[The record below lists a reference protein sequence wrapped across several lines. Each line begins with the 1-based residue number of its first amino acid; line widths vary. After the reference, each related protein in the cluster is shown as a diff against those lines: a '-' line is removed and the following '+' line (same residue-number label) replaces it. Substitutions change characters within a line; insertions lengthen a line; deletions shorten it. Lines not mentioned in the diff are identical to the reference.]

1 MSDDIV
7 ARLRVLNHHAKKL
20 AENESL
26 NDMYCYAFLR
36 FESLTM
42 EASSEIGILRIHFDM
57 LLTDLRRAMQ
67 ERDEARRWVC
77 QLLES
82 PESVMHLAKPG
93 NGTKR
98 DFAAEQG
105 WDCFKEAGD
114 EP

>member
-7 ARLRVLNHHAKKL
+7 ARLRAWSENAKEQGVGVVVDGL
-20 AENESL
+20 QAAADEIER
-26 NDMYCYAFLR
+26 LR
-36 FESLTM
+36 
-42 EASSEIGILRIHFDM
+42 A
-57 LLTDLRRAMQ
+57 

-77 QLLES
+77 QLLAS

-105 WDCFKEAGD
+105 WDCFKENTDG
-114 EP
+114 

>member
-26 NDMYCYAFLR
+26 HDLHREAFQRCEKLTWEAADEIERLR
-36 FESLTM
+36 
-42 EASSEIGILRIHFDM
+42 D
-57 LLTDLRRAMQ
+57 

-77 QLLES
+77 QFLAS